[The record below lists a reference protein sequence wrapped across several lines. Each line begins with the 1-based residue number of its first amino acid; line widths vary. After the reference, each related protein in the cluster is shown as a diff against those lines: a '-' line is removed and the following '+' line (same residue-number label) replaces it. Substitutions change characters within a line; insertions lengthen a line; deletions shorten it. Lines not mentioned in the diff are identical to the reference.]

1 VFQQAEVF
9 TEEGN
14 MSTSAGKAFYDRQ
27 LAFLDRQDIDG
38 LIQNQYHPDAVLV
51 GFDFVRRGRAEL
63 REHFKNY
70 LGQLGKIRLIS
81 TDKFAEIEDAI
92 FFEASVETD
101 IGIAEVYD
109 VFTFK
114 DGQAI
119 RHFTGLKSVKP
130 KQS

>member
-1 VFQQAEVF
+1 
-9 TEEGN
+9 
-14 MSTSAGKAFYDRQ
+14 MSTTPGKSFYNRQ
-27 LAFLDRQDIDG
+27 LAFLAQQDIPG
-38 LIQNQYHPDAVLV
+38 LVDSQYHPDAVLV
-51 GFDFVRRGRAEL
+51 GFDFTVRGQAAL

-70 LGQLGKIRLIS
+70 LGHLGKIKLLS

-92 FFEASVETD
+92 FFEATVETD

-114 DGQAI
+114 DGKAI
-119 RHFTGLKSVKP
+119 RHFTGLKAVRP